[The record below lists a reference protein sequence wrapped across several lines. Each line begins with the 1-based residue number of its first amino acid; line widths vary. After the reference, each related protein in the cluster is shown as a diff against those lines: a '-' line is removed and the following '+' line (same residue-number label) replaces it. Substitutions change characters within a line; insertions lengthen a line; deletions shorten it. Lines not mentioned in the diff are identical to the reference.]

1 MVTYSVRPFNFKAAF
16 TLPLV
21 LMASLLIFEPSALDL
36 GLARLMY
43 VPESGFIGG
52 KSFFLEDILHDRAK
66 QLVIVFAVL
75 AIIGFALSCVLPRFV
90 SWRRRLG
97 YVVLALGVSTALVT
111 PVKAFTAVQC
121 PWSLDEFGGQ
131 EVYSGLL
138 GPRPTT
144 TKPGRCWPGGHA
156 SAGFSLLAL
165 FFALRDLKP
174 RAARACLVFA
184 IGLGTVF
191 SLGRMLQGAH
201 FFSHNLWTFLFDW
214 LICTFFYWLILY
226 RNSPPAAYCAALQV
240 AR

>member
-1 MVTYSVRPFNFKAAF
+1 MATYAVRPFNFKAAF

-52 KSFFLEDILHDRAK
+52 KSFFLEDVLHDRAK

-75 AIIGFALSCVLPRFV
+75 AIIGFALSFV
-90 SWRRRLG
+90 WQKLQRWRPQLG
-97 YVVLALGVSTALVT
+97 YLVLALAVSTALVT
-111 PVKAFTAVQC
+111 PVKILTAVQC
-121 PWSLDEFGGQ
+121 PWDLQEFGGQ

-138 GPRPTT
+138 EPRPATD
-144 TKPGRCWPGGHA
+144 KPGRCWPGGHA

-174 RAARACLVFA
+174 RAARVCLVFA
-184 IGLGTVF
+184 IGLGAVF

-214 LICTFFYWLILY
+214 LVCTFFYWLILY
-226 RNSPPAAYCAALQV
+226 RNNPPAANCAALQV